1 MTSQIKESWSLLC
14 QLCICH
20 NIIIIYDSIYRPN
33 KCMAYDGKRV
43 FTEHSYVQNNLY
55 ELFLRKLHS
64 SNKIFKKL
72 LKTRPWDHWWTN
84 ISQPVLP
91 DTIPE
96 IHKCRHMLERGC
108 WVCWGHHLGAT
119 LSSVSVMVSFPCIQL
134 ISICSEALGWS
145 IGTIWPASWTYVLW
159 HGTNLI
165 KSEYEVT
172 NTLRERE
179 REREKPWG
187 KWEAHGSLAI
197 LLLHHQLQM
206 EQLGMPQTVFVLTIP
221 WHEPTLN
228 SLPKEKRN

>member
-1 MTSQIKESWSLLC
+1 MTVSIGQINVWHMMVNVYSLKIHMSKIIFMNCSSENSILAIKILRSC
-14 QLCICH
+14 WKQDLEITGGQIYH
-20 NIIIIYDSIYRPN
+20 N
-33 KCMAYDGKRV
+33 
-43 FTEHSYVQNNLY
+43 Q
-55 ELFLRKLHS
+55 S
-64 SNKIFKKL
+64 S
-72 LKTRPWDHWWTN
+72 
-84 ISQPVLP
+84 P

-108 WVCWGHHLGAT
+108 RVCWGHHLGAT
-119 LSSVSVMVSFPCIQL
+119 LTSVSVMVSFPCIQL

-159 HGTNLI
+159 HMMEPI
-165 KSEYEVT
+165 FFKSEYKVT
-172 NTLRERE
+172 HTLWERERERE

>member
-20 NIIIIYDSIYRPN
+20 NIIIICDSIYRPN

-172 NTLRERE
+172 NTLWERERE
-179 REREKPWG
+179 RERETLRKVRGPWLFSNPASASSTTNG
-187 KWEAHGSLAI
+187 
-197 LLLHHQLQM
+197 
-206 EQLGMPQTVFVLTIP
+206 TVGDAPNCFCPDHSMAWSHLEFP
-221 WHEPTLN
+221 AE
-228 SLPKEKRN
+228 R